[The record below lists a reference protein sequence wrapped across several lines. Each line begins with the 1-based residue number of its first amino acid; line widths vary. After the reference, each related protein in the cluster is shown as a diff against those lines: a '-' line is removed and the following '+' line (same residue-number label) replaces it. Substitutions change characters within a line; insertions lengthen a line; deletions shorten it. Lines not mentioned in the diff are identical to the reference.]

1 MIYNVIYVMHL
12 LMLYRNTYIFASF
25 FLNIFIQVI
34 FPNIIETKLYKFQN
48 EIILLTKSV
57 MPKRLTK
64 MLTGVMHKRIH

>member
-12 LMLYRNTYIFASF
+12 LMLYRKTYIFASF

-34 FPNIIETKLYKFQN
+34 LIGTKLYRFQN

-64 MLTGVMHKRIH
+64 MLTCIRHHA